1 MIPGRRSHDVRPMS
15 PTVVPSERRPSAS
28 EELSRPSLQNLPL
41 SNSDSGSGRGDSSGH
56 FVGDAVSR
64 RLGFLGVG
72 DSRPPPTS
80 AFLPPRSHS
89 RVDSNGTR
97 DAPSNMSSSTLVS
110 ASKQHV
116 SPSKVC
122 ADLFHA
128 IGPGFCGVVG
138 GSQPLIHPSSS
149 TIPTGTP
156 TVRLINPQS
165 STLLHLI
172 NSTDAPALG
181 F

>member
-1 MIPGRRSHDVRPMS
+1 MIPGRRSHDARPMS
-15 PTVVPSERRPSAS
+15 PPVVSSERRPSAS

-41 SNSDSGSGRGDSSGH
+41 QSSDSGSGRGDSSGH

-72 DSRPPPTS
+72 DSRSPPS
-80 AFLPPRSHS
+80 AAFLPPRSHS
-89 RVDSNGTR
+89 RVDSNSTR

-122 ADLFHA
+122 RSLLQSNS
-128 IGPGFCGVVG
+128 GLSG
-138 GSQPLIHPSSS
+138 GGRL
-149 TIPTGTP
+149 PTTDSP
-156 TVRLINPQS
+156 TTER
-165 STLLHLI
+165 
-172 NSTDAPALG
+172 D